1 MLIRLFNNIG
11 IRSLSIV
18 SVADEFDR
26 PLPIS
31 KALLIAPLV
40 SHRALLGHLS
50 RKNTVVSSL
59 EKLIVKRTHSFANFN
74 ERYYDGLCESL
85 NAIQF
90 LVDIKVA
97 EIVNSGIQVVE
108 PISYE
113 KQMGKRAAKIYKAAP
128 NIAAL
133 LNASTSS
140 LYSSLRVQI

>member
-1 MLIRLFNNIG
+1 MLVRLFNNIG
-11 IRSLSIV
+11 IRSLGIV
-18 SVADEFDR
+18 SVAEEFDG

-40 SHRALLGHLS
+40 SHRSLLGHLS

-59 EKLIVKRTHSFANFN
+59 EQLIVKRTRSFTNFN

-90 LVDIKVA
+90 LVDIKVV
-97 EIVNSGIQVVE
+97 EIVDSGIQVVE
-108 PISYE
+108 SISYE
-113 KQMGKRAAKIYKAAP
+113 KQMGKRAAKIYQAAP

-133 LNASTSS
+133 LSASTSS